1 MDSKNLQI
9 LLTHVGK
16 RYRYEWIFRN
26 IDLTLVQGEK
36 YAVLGP
42 NGSGKSTLLRIL
54 CAHLSPSEGKVEFSQ
69 FQNTIES
76 DTVYQHLSFAAPYVE
91 LVEELTLKETIDF
104 HLRFQK
110 LQNGLHR
117 ENLIELLG
125 FQKSADKEVRFFSSG
140 MKQRLKLALACCAD
154 SKLLILDEPTT
165 NLDRQG
171 TEWYQFLTQNFLEN
185 RLVIVASNTEVD
197 YSFCNQTIDLQQ
209 FKN

>member
-9 LLTHVGK
+9 LLRSVGK

-26 IDLTLVQGEK
+26 IDLTLVQGQK
-36 YAVLGP
+36 YAILGP

-54 CAHLSPSEGKVEFSQ
+54 CAHLSPSEGKIEFSQ
-69 FQNTIES
+69 LKNIIES

-91 LVEELTLKETIDF
+91 LVEELTLKETINF

-110 LQNGLHR
+110 LQNALNC

-125 FQKSADKEVRFFSSG
+125 FQKSANKEVRFFSSG
-140 MKQRLKLALACCAD
+140 MKQRLKLALACCSD

-171 TEWYQFLTQNFLEN
+171 IEWYQSLTQNYLEN

-197 YSFCNQTIDLQQ
+197 YNFCTQTIDLQQ